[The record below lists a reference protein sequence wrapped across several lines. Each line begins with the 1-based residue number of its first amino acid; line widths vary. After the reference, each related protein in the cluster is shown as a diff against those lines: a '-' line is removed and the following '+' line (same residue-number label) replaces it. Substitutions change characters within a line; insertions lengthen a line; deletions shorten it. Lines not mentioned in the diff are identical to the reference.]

1 MSTRSVKKTTVT
13 SSSSVTTPRSGT
25 SSATGTPGKM
35 RSSPL
40 SPTRI
45 SRLQEKEQLQN
56 LNDRLAAY
64 IDRVRS
70 LETENSRLNVQIST
84 IQESVQKEVTSMK
97 GLYEQELADA
107 RKLLDDTSKEKAQ
120 LQIDVG
126 KLKTDNEELR
136 LRYVFLS
143 II

>member
-1 MSTRSVKKTTVT
+1 MATRSVKKT
-13 SSSSVTTPRSGT
+13 VTTPRAST
-25 SSATGTPGKM
+25 STATPTSAKA
-35 RSSPL
+35 RASPL

-70 LETENSRLNVQIST
+70 LESENSRLNLQIST
-84 IQESVQKEVTSMK
+84 IQESVQKEVVSMK

-107 RKLLDDTSKEKAQ
+107 RKLLDDTAKEKAQ

-126 KLKTDNEELR
+126 KLKADNEELR
-136 LRYVFLS
+136 LR
-143 II
+143 